1 MDFKLTL
8 RLVFSDSERSVGL
21 GRGVV
26 RLLEAVAETGSL
38 NAAARGMGMAYSRA
52 WTLIRSVEGE
62 LGCNL
67 LSRDGARGSTLTA
80 QAESLLSVYHE
91 ALDAARGAAS
101 GVLDKYRLD
110 I

>member
-1 MDFKLTL
+1 MMHFTGDGS
-8 RLVFSDSERSVGL
+8 RLDV
-21 GRGVV
+21 
-26 RLLEAVAETGSL
+26 
-38 NAAARGMGMAYSRA
+38 
-52 WTLIRSVEGE
+52 
-62 LGCNL
+62 L